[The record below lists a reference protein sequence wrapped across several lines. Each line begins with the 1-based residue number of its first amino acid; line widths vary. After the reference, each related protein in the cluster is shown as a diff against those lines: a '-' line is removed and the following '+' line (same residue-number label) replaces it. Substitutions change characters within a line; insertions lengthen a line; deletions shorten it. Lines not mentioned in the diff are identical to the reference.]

1 MSTPSAVPR
10 TAPIAIAPKPPRFP
24 PSRQGSINLDSYPG
38 LRNGFDSPDSGSING
53 HPAHPCEACFRRRL
67 DCVMSD
73 DEEGCVRCVLSG
85 AECSLLESPMPR
97 KRKLNGFAED
107 SISKRR
113 YVRRFKHLPAAGT
126 WSARTNLQAGLRPP
140 FLCFLVP
147 WGAHVSYTGCRLGRV
162 GVADTLLVDAVHLGG
177 QITGDGGTISR
188 ASPVPRQATL

>member
-10 TAPIAIAPKPPRFP
+10 TAPIAIAPKPPRFH

-53 HPAHPCEACFRRRL
+53 HPTHPCEACFRRRL

-113 YVRRFKHLPAAGT
+113 YVTKAHISLLPKPP
-126 WSARTNLQAGLRPP
+126 WSTRTTLQAGLAA
-140 FLCFLVP
+140 VP
-147 WGAHVSYTGCRLGRV
+147 VLLGS
-162 GVADTLLVDAVHLGG
+162 LGG
-177 QITGDGGTISR
+177 TRLLYSAVAAGWGEWESLTRYWSMQFTWE
-188 ASPVPRQATL
+188 V

>member
-38 LRNGFDSPDSGSING
+38 LRNGFDSPDSGSVNG
-53 HPAHPCEACFRRRL
+53 HPSHPCEACFRRRL

-113 YVRRFKHLPAAGT
+113 YVRKLTCLCCRNLVRTHEPAGRLA
-126 WSARTNLQAGLRPP
+126 A
-140 FLCFLVP
+140 
-147 WGAHVSYTGCRLGRV
+147 VSVLLGS
-162 GVADTLLVDAVHLGG
+162 LGG
-177 QITGDGGTISR
+177 THLLYSAVAGDWGEWESLTCYWSMQFTWE
-188 ASPVPRQATL
+188 V

>member
-113 YVRRFKHLPAAGT
+113 YVKRFISLLPEPGQHARTCRQACGRRF
-126 WSARTNLQAGLRPP
+126 SASW
-140 FLCFLVP
+140 F
-147 WGAHVSYTGCRLGRV
+147 
-162 GVADTLLVDAVHLGG
+162 LGG
-177 QITGDGGTISR
+177 HTSLI
-188 ASPVPRQATL
+188 QAADWGEWESLTRYWSMQFTWEVR

>member
-38 LRNGFDSPDSGSING
+38 LRNGFDSPDSGSVNG
-53 HPAHPCEACFRRRL
+53 HPSHPCEACFRRRL

-113 YVRRFKHLPAAGT
+113 YVRKLTCLCCRI
-126 WSARTNLQAGLRPP
+126 WSARTNLQAGLPP
-140 FLCFLVP
+140 FLSCLVP
-147 WGAHVSYTGCRLGRV
+147 WGAYISYTAPWLEIGESG
-162 GVADTLLVDAVHLGG
+162 
-177 QITGDGGTISR
+177 SR
-188 ASPVPRQATL
+188 